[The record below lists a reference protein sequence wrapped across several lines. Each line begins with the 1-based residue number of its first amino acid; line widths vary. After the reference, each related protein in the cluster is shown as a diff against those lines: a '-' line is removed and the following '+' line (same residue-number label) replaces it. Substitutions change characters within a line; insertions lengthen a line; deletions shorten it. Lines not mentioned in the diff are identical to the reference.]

1 MISIYSLIT
10 SKKFYKTLKTE
21 KKQNKQTNKN
31 ERKKRQFNPDLKNP
45 SYWLHVKDKTRSTL
59 F

>member
-1 MISIYSLIT
+1 MCMISIYSLIA

-45 SYWLHVKDKTRSTL
+45 SY
-59 F
+59 